1 MHIFM
6 DNERFNA
13 QCCIYPVV

>member
-1 MHIFM
+1 MHILM